1 MSGGDS
7 VNEFHLEYLVIGK
20 GKTTLVLEV
29 GIGGSFYNWWPFVQ
43 DLRND
48 FTIVMYHRAGYGK
61 SKVSNKPRD
70 VKSIAE
76 ELNSLVDHLAIKGKF
91 VLVGHSF
98 GGLCVQQ
105 YAKMFP
111 EKLKAVVLID
121 STSFNLQRLYD
132 LDLPVMYSFI
142 GLDKMIES
150 NYESSV
156 KTREELEVDFQDTI
170 QEAQHIL
177 PAEKFNEFV
186 DFITSPDLFK
196 TIAEEF
202 QNWTKDSEI
211 IKAAGAFPEVP
222 LIVIARDEKVSARPF
237 IEYGIPE
244 EEAYLHE
251 KIWRELQIELSQ
263 MNSQSKLIIAEESDH
278 EIHKDKPE
286 VIVECLQR
294 YK

>member
-1 MSGGDS
+1 MEKGI
-7 VNEFHLEYLVIGK
+7 LEYMVLGE
-20 GKTTLVLEV
+20 GKTPLVLEV

-43 DLRND
+43 ELRKD

-61 SKVSNKPRD
+61 SKVSSNQRD
-70 VKSIAE
+70 IKNIAE
-76 ELNSLVDHLAIKGKF
+76 ELDSLLIHLAIKEKF

-121 STSFNLQRLYD
+121 STSFQFKRLYD
-132 LDLPVMYSFI
+132 LDLPVMYSYI
-142 GLDKMIES
+142 SLEKMIES
-150 NYESSV
+150 NLQSSL
-156 KTREELEVDFQDTI
+156 KTREELELDFQDTL
-170 QEAQHIL
+170 QGAQQIL
-177 PAEKFNEFV
+177 PEEQFDRFV

-202 QNWTKDSEI
+202 QNWDKDSEI
-211 IKAAGAFPEVP
+211 IKAAGEFPEIP
-222 LIVIARDEKVSARPF
+222 LVVIARDEKVSALPF
-237 IEYGIPE
+237 IEFGIPE

-263 MNSQSKLIIAEESDH
+263 MNSQGKLVLAHDSDH
-278 EIHKDKPE
+278 EIHKDRPE
-286 VIVECLQR
+286 VIVECLQK